1 MDTTCMCMIRQEVLS
16 HVLNELVLS
25 MIKYGKVKVLSM
37 MKRNV
42 MLFSFSMKK
51 KADSAVKNYDV
62 IISEM
67 PK

>member
-1 MDTTCMCMIRQEVLS
+1 MCMIRQEVLS